1 MSNLDWAIGA
11 LKLTL
16 TIISKRHP
24 ESAAELTK
32 KANQADGVNR
42 AISILKDEK
51 KKDEREER
59 GKKEREVLLEKYKNI
74 K

>member
-1 MSNLDWAIGA
+1 MSNLEWAIGA

-24 ESAAELTK
+24 RSHEELTR

-42 AISILKDEK
+42 AISILKNEK
-51 KKDEREER
+51 KKDELEER
-59 GKKEREVLLEKYKNI
+59 EKKEEAIPYTKKL
-74 K
+74 